1 MNRSS
6 QTNMIELENLPGL
19 LPDEK
24 FIKVFRR
31 HPITLFGL
39 YMGIAVTFIIPLSV
53 YFLFKGMRADFF
65 ESEAGAVIF
74 MLFLSIF
81 FLYALLFMFQQFL
94 DHWLDIWILTSRRIV
109 NIEQTGLFSRVRSE
123 VRLYRVQDV
132 TSEINGFLR
141 HMFDYGMVYAQT
153 AGETHRFTFED
164 IPEPKEAARM
174 ILQLAERDQRT
185 HEQEITAEKPDAFM
199 QAV

>member
-1 MNRSS
+1 
-6 QTNMIELENLPGL
+6 MIELDKLPGL

-24 FIKVFRR
+24 MVKVYRR

-39 YMGIAVTFIIPLSV
+39 YMGIAITFIVPLSA
-53 YFLFKGMRADFF
+53 YFLIRGLRADFF
-65 ESEAGAVIF
+65 GTEIGMTLFA
-74 MLFLSIF
+74 LFLSIF
-81 FLYALLFMFQQFL
+81 FLFALLFIFQQFL
-94 DHWLDIWILTSRRIV
+94 DHWLDIWILTTRRII
-109 NIEQTGLFSRVRSE
+109 NIEQNGLFSRVRSE

-141 HMFDYGMVYAQT
+141 HVFNYGMVYTQT
-153 AGETHRFTFED
+153 AGEQNRFTFED
-164 IPEPKEAARM
+164 IEEPKDAAKL

-199 QAV
+199 RAL